1 MSSGVGLKGAK
12 CHEFL
17 LVFALSSERKELNFI
32 KMEGIFNALGRK
44 EVIYSLHTH
53 SSLNSSVKERL
64 LNWHRIKV
72 DSSAT
77 VI

>member
-1 MSSGVGLKGAK
+1 MNSSW
-12 CHEFL
+12 FL
-17 LVFALSSERKELNFI
+17 PYLVRVRELNFI

-53 SSLNSSVKERL
+53 SSLNSSVKECSL
-64 LNWHRIKV
+64 SWHRIKV

-77 VI
+77 MT